1 MHLLLSRAQNL
12 PAPPLAVTYW
22 QLRDGALMR
31 DLLLA
36 VRADEAWCA
45 LFTRAHMHAHNMHT
59 HAHACTHTCA
69 DACACVHRRSHSH
82 VNHTLASLG
91 EGAKNPFR
99 KGHTELPSD
108 FVQPPAG
115 IDMRTGAPLA

>member
-1 MHLLLSRAQNL
+1 
-12 PAPPLAVTYW
+12 
-22 QLRDGALMR
+22 
-31 DLLLA
+31 
-36 VRADEAWCA
+36 
-45 LFTRAHMHAHNMHT
+45 
-59 HAHACTHTCA
+59 
-69 DACACVHRRSHSH
+69 

-99 KGHTELPSD
+99 KGHTELPVD

>member
-1 MHLLLSRAQNL
+1 
-12 PAPPLAVTYW
+12 
-22 QLRDGALMR
+22 MR

-45 LFTRAHMHAHNMHT
+45 SPHTCTRM
-59 HAHACTHTCA
+59 HACTHTCA
-69 DACACVHRRSHSH
+69 DAFACLHARSHSH

-99 KGHTELPSD
+99 KGHTELPVD